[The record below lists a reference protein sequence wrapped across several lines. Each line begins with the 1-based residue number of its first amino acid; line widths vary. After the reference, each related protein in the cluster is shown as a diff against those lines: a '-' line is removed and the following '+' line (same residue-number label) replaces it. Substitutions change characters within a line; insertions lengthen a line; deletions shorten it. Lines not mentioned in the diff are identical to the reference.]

1 MKHLK
6 ILVPAISLAALL
18 FFGAC
23 NSKTTSSPASELY
36 HQGLALV
43 SEMNEAVQ
51 NEAWVSLFT
60 GDPAVRE
67 ILSNAGQGD
76 FSQPK
81 AVYEIQFS
89 DQAVTSLTGQADLTG
104 FPESLQKRIYAAIQ
118 SAAANQINAM
128 DGAETLAAAS
138 ICTVSDTDTF
148 VCDGLTENTLYL
160 YTYENAAPVM
170 VSFVVGQDSAVLAT
184 SVPILSDSFSP
195 DSPENVQ
202 LFLED
207 FGAQVCE
214 ITIPD

>member
-1 MKHLK
+1 
-6 ILVPAISLAALL
+6 
-18 FFGAC
+18 
-23 NSKTTSSPASELY
+23 
-36 HQGLALV
+36 
-43 SEMNEAVQ
+43 MNEAVQ

-138 ICTVSDTDTF
+138 ICTVSDTF

-184 SVPILSDSFSP
+184 GVPILSDSFSP
-195 DSPENVQ
+195 DSPKNVQ
-202 LFLED
+202 LFLEG
-207 FGAQVCE
+207 FGAQVSE

>member
-6 ILVPAISLAALL
+6 ILVPAISLSALL
-18 FFGAC
+18 FLGAC
-23 NSKTTSSPASELY
+23 NSKITSSPASELY
-36 HQGLALV
+36 SQGLALV

-89 DQAVTSLTGQADLTG
+89 DQAVTSLTGQTDLSG
-104 FPESLQKRIYAAIQ
+104 FSESRIHAAIQ
-118 SAAANQINAM
+118 SAAPSQINAL

-138 ICTVSDTDTF
+138 ICTVSDTF

-170 VSFVVGQDSAVLAT
+170 VSFVVGQDGAVLAT
-184 SVPILSDSFSP
+184 GVPILSDSFSP

-202 LFLED
+202 LFLEG
-207 FGAQVCE
+207 FGAQVSE

>member
-1 MKHLK
+1 
-6 ILVPAISLAALL
+6 
-18 FFGAC
+18 
-23 NSKTTSSPASELY
+23 
-36 HQGLALV
+36 
-43 SEMNEAVQ
+43 MNEAVQ

-138 ICTVSDTDTF
+138 ICTVSDTF

-160 YTYENAAPVM
+160 Y
-170 VSFVVGQDSAVLAT
+170 SFVVGQDSAVLAT
-184 SVPILSDSFSP
+184 GVPILSDSFSP

-207 FGAQVCE
+207 FGAPVSE

>member
-1 MKHLK
+1 MKHSK
-6 ILVPAISLAALL
+6 ILFPAISLAALL

-23 NSKTTSSPASELY
+23 NNKTTSSPASERY
-36 HQGLALV
+36 SQGLALV
-43 SEMNEAVQ
+43 SEINEGIQ
-51 NEAWVSLFT
+51 CEAWVSLFT

-67 ILSNAGQGD
+67 ILSNADQGD

-89 DQAVTSLTGQADLTG
+89 DQAVTSLTGQTDLSG
-104 FPESLQKRIYAAIQ
+104 FSESLQKSIHAAIQ
-118 SAAANQINAM
+118 SAAPSQINAL

-138 ICTVSDTDTF
+138 ICTVSDTF

-184 SVPILSDSFSP
+184 GVPILSDSFSP
-195 DSPENVQ
+195 DSPEYVQ
-202 LFLED
+202 LFLEV
-207 FGAQVCE
+207 FGAQVSE

>member
-6 ILVPAISLAALL
+6 ILIPTIPLAALL
-18 FFGAC
+18 LLSSC
-23 NSKTTSSPASELY
+23 SKAAASPASELY

-43 SEMNEAVQ
+43 SEMNEAIQ
-51 NEAWVSLFT
+51 SEAWVSLFT

-89 DQAVTSLTGQADLTG
+89 DQAVTSLTGQTDLSG
-104 FPESLQKRIYAAIQ
+104 FSESLQKRIHAAIQ
-118 SAAANQINAM
+118 SAAASQINAL

-138 ICTVSDTDTF
+138 ICTVSDTF
-148 VCDGLTENTLYL
+148 VCDGLTENILYL
-160 YTYENAAPVM
+160 YTYENTVPVM

-184 SVPILSDSFSP
+184 GVPILSDSFSP

-202 LFLED
+202 LFLEG
-207 FGAQVCE
+207 FGAQVSE

>member
-18 FFGAC
+18 FFGTC
-23 NSKTTSSPASELY
+23 NNKNTSSPASELY

-51 NEAWVSLFT
+51 SEAWVSLFT
-60 GDPAVRE
+60 ADPAVKE
-67 ILSNAGQGD
+67 ILSKAGQGD
-76 FSQPK
+76 FSQPR

-89 DQAVTSLTGQADLTG
+89 DQAITSLTGQADLSG
-104 FPESLQKRIYAAIQ
+104 FSESLQKRIHAAIQ
-118 SAAANQINAM
+118 SAAPSQINAL

-138 ICTVSDTDTF
+138 ICTVSDTF

>member
-6 ILVPAISLAALL
+6 ILVPAISLATLL

-43 SEMNEAVQ
+43 SAMNEAVQ

-104 FPESLQKRIYAAIQ
+104 FPESLQKRIHAAIQ

-138 ICTVSDTDTF
+138 ICTVSDTF
-148 VCDGLTENTLYL
+148 VCDGLTENILYL
-160 YTYENAAPVM
+160 YTYENATPVM

-184 SVPILSDSFSP
+184 GVPILSDSFSP

-207 FGAQVCE
+207 FGAQVSE

>member
-6 ILVPAISLAALL
+6 ILVPAISLSARL
-18 FFGAC
+18 FLGAC
-23 NSKTTSSPASELY
+23 NSKTTSAPASELY
-36 HQGLALV
+36 SQGLALV

-51 NEAWVSLFT
+51 SEAWVSLFT
-60 GDPAVRE
+60 GDTAVRE

-89 DQAVTSLTGQADLTG
+89 DQAFTSLIGQTDLSG
-104 FPESLQKRIYAAIQ
+104 FSESLQKRIHAAIQ
-118 SAAANQINAM
+118 SATANQINAM

-138 ICTVSDTDTF
+138 ICTVSDTF

-170 VSFVVGQDSAVLAT
+170 VSFVVGQDGAVLVT
-184 SVPILSDSFSP
+184 GVPILCDSFSP

-202 LFLED
+202 LFLEG
-207 FGAQVCE
+207 FGAQVSE

>member
-6 ILVPAISLAALL
+6 ILVPAISLSALL
-18 FFGAC
+18 FLGAC

-43 SEMNEAVQ
+43 SEMNEAIQ
-51 NEAWVSLFT
+51 SEAWVSLFT
-60 GDPAVRE
+60 GDTAVRE

-89 DQAVTSLTGQADLTG
+89 DQAVTSLTGQTDLSG
-104 FPESLQKRIYAAIQ
+104 FSESLQKRIHAAIQ
-118 SAAANQINAM
+118 SAAPSQINAL

-138 ICTVSDTDTF
+138 ICTVSDTF
-148 VCDGLTENTLYL
+148 VCDNLTQNTLYL
-160 YTYENAAPVM
+160 YTYETAVPVM
-170 VSFVVGQDSAVLAT
+170 VSFVTGQDGAVLAT
-184 SVPILSDSFSP
+184 GIPILSDSFSP

-202 LFLED
+202 QLLEG
-207 FGAQVCE
+207 FGAQVSE